1 MCLDWR
7 LYRDWVGYAPD
18 GGTAFA
24 PCLLGDGMSID
35 PLVALSESLM
45 AGIWGLPVLNRIL
58 HAVRSNL
65 SIGSFD
71 LAIGRGTADILNTV
85 RENVPSGDGLKVV

>member
-1 MCLDWR
+1 
-7 LYRDWVGYAPD
+7 
-18 GGTAFA
+18 
-24 PCLLGDGMSID
+24 MSID
-35 PLVALSESLM
+35 PLVAVSESLM

-71 LAIGRGTADILNTV
+71 LAIGRGTADDDILNTG
-85 RENVPSGDGLKVV
+85 RKNVPSGDGL